1 VQAFVIFFMVD
12 ELRRTEP
19 WARFALEQAR
29 IILEHLEKGEM
40 DEEFLRPHVLS
51 LLQAVG
57 LPEELPTPL
66 SRSEKKPGSAG
77 KLGGY

>member
-1 VQAFVIFFMVD
+1 MVD
-12 ELRRTEP
+12 ELRRMEP

-29 IILEHLEKGEM
+29 IILAHLEKGEM

-57 LPEELPTPL
+57 LPEEVPRPQ
-66 SRSEKKPGSAG
+66 KKTGNDEETH
-77 KLGGY
+77 GY